1 MLVLSRKTRQA
12 ILIDGHIRVEVV
24 RICGDKVRIGITAPD
39 DMSVHREEVQEA
51 IWREQQAE
59 AEGQA

>member
-12 ILIDGHIRVEVV
+12 IVIDGHIRVEVV

-59 AEGQA
+59 AEGPA